1 MARKAEPQKTS
12 NAKLCEVL
20 EISYIND
27 RLCQPGEQVMYDPG
41 ENGQFGSNLRVIED
55 DENAA

>member
-1 MARKAEPQKTS
+1 MAKKAEPQKTS
-12 NAKLCEVL
+12 TAKLCEVL

-41 ENGQFGSNLRVIED
+41 EDGQIGNNLRVIEEED
-55 DENAA
+55 SAA